1 MLLNLQKHFI
11 LLKVPGAF
19 WLAELTS
26 CNISAR
32 AEPSH
37 FTLELLEPKL
47 MNEPGR
53 ATEKPA
59 RAEPKRAGSWLDP
72 PLLLIMGSYRVHH
85 HKLYFLILLVYT
97 HTLTEVTY

>member
-1 MLLNLQKHFI
+1 MSDLKKILNFMLLNLQKYFI
-11 LLKVPGAF
+11 LLKVPGSF

-72 PLLLIMGSYRVHH
+72 PLVYYKSIV
-85 HKLYFLILLVYT
+85 LYIVS
-97 HTLTEVTY
+97 TLF

>member
-1 MLLNLQKHFI
+1 MLLNLQKYFI
-11 LLKVPGAF
+11 LLKVPGSF

-59 RAEPKRAGSWLDP
+59 RGSTHP
-72 PLLLIMGSYRVHH
+72 YQSILIKIATKIVYGSCRRWS
-85 HKLYFLILLVYT
+85 
-97 HTLTEVTY
+97 